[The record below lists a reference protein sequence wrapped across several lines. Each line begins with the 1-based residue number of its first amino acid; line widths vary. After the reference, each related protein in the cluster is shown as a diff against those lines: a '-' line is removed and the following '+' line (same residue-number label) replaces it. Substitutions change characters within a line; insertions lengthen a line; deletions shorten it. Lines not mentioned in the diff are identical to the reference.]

1 MKTVNLILRLPPA
14 LHKRLKQQAKRNN
27 VSLNTEIVSHLD
39 EPARRKLLRETM
51 EPIAE
56 AIEERMVKGTGR
68 YPRQQAEIMLDLVL
82 GTRKDSRDP
91 LPTEAELAERLHQIE
106 NMPVSTINQLQE
118 IFSERKAAEAAVEKP
133 EHK

>member
-68 YPRQQAEIMLDLVL
+68 YPRQQAEIILDAVL
-82 GTRKDSRDP
+82 GRRKDSRDP
-91 LPTEAELAERLHQIE
+91 LPTEAELVERLDQIE
-106 NMPVSTINQLQE
+106 NMPVSTINQLLE